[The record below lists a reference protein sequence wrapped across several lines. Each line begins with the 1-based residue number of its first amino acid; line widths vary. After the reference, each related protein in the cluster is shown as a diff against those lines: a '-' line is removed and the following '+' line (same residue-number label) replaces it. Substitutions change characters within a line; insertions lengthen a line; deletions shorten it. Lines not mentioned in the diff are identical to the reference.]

1 MKMKKKTSWLFTTTL
16 LMFLFVGVFTSCDDD
31 DDEDNTQQD
40 VSVSVTGVSLNVSSL
55 SLLPGGSYTL
65 TATVT
70 PENAADKTVT
80 WNCSDENI
88 VLLTDNEDG
97 TATITVSEEAEEN
110 NKCTVTVTTK
120 DENFT
125 AECIVTVITE
135 EIEETEVETVEVLL
149 NAADSVAFNGTVS
162 LAADGSLNL
171 LLKAFIGNEEVEDEN
186 IIWSATVNVSGSS
199 MDLVEF
205 GVMDGS
211 GLIQISGMYI
221 SFLTEYYPIT
231 ITATV
236 NDDDDDDTTTIYTLS
251 AEITEGES
259 SGKYAL
265 TLNLISNSEGED
277 EKSSQ

>member
-1 MKMKKKTSWLFTTTL
+1 MKMKKKISWLFTATL

-31 DDEDNTQQD
+31 EEDNIQQD

-110 NKCTVTVTTK
+110 NECTVTVTTK
-120 DENFT
+120 DGDFT

-135 EIEETEVETVEVLL
+135 EIEETEAEIVEVHL

-171 LLKAFIGNEEVEDEN
+171 LLKAFIEEVEVEDEN
-186 IIWSATVNVSGSS
+186 ITWSGTVIVDGTS
-199 MDLVEF
+199 MNLVDL
-205 GVMDGS
+205 GMMDES
-211 GLIQISGMYI
+211 GLIQIPEMYI
-221 SFLTEYYPIT
+221 SFLTGNYPIT

-236 NDDDDDDTTTIYTLS
+236 EGDDDTIYALS

-265 TLNLISNSEGED
+265 TLNLIPR
-277 EKSSQ
+277 